1 MNTTQRAVDDILEAK
16 LFAWFATL
24 AICVAV
30 ELLFLFG
37 VSQLTGSVWSA
48 LGWSFMLGAPLTVF
62 IWPSV
67 YARVY
72 SAKPQS
78 TLV

>member
-1 MNTTQRAVDDILEAK
+1 MNTTQRPIDDLLEAK

-24 AICVAV
+24 VICIAA

-37 VSQLTGSVWSA
+37 VSLMTGSVWSA
-48 LGWSFMLGAPLTVF
+48 LGWSFLLGAPLTVF

-72 SAKPQS
+72 SKKPQS

>member
-1 MNTTQRAVDDILEAK
+1 MNTTPRPVDELLEAK
-16 LFAWFATL
+16 LFAWFTTL
-24 AICVAV
+24 VICAAA

-37 VSQLTGSVWSA
+37 VSLMTGSVWSA
-48 LGWSFMLGAPLTVF
+48 FGWSFILGAPLTVF

-78 TLV
+78 AQV